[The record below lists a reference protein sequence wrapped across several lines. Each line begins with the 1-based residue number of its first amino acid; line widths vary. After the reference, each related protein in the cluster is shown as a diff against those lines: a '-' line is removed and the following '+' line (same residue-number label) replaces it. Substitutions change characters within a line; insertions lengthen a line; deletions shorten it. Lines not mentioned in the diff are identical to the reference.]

1 MRTLAAI
8 VLLALALLGADGWYR
23 GTWESGGGGNSG
35 KLNVRLTDQP
45 ELTFTFEGT
54 EIKAKNVQAKTDGD
68 KVEVVFDYV
77 MDGEMQGTLTGTR
90 TGASYEGKY
99 TAATKSGDV
108 VDGGTF
114 KLKAE

>member
-8 VLLALALLGADGWYR
+8 VLFTLALLGADGWYR
-23 GTWESGGGGNSG
+23 GTWEGGGSGNGG
-35 KLNVRLTDQP
+35 KLNVRLSEQP
-45 ELTFTFEGT
+45 ELSFTFEGT
-54 EIKAKNVQAKTDGD
+54 EIKAKNVQVKTDGD
-68 KVEVVFDYV
+68 KVEVRFDYV

-90 TGASYEGKY
+90 TESAYEGKY